1 MTGIPQDE
9 YAALVEK
16 YGSPRQ
22 LDFEADFQDFECELV
37 EKSAARGRQHD
48 ITCFIP
54 KDGGYVTIQ
63 KHDYAN
69 TGIFR
74 APSGGAKS
82 NESIEDAAVREMK
95 EETGYDV
102 KLNRFVLDLKLD
114 VVCRSRSIIWR
125 SLVFLADIVGGQMKP
140 IDTREI
146 YDVKISSREEMLGPI
161 ADKMEKSGWGGFEY
175 RAFLTKKF
183 FSALDRN
190 IRK

>member
-1 MTGIPQDE
+1 M
-9 YAALVEK
+9 
-16 YGSPRQ
+16 
-22 LDFEADFQDFECELV
+22 DFEADFQDFECELV